1 MPVYDYVCNDCH
13 KSFELV
19 LTLSEH
25 DKDKIVCPKCSG
37 KNVEQEMA
45 EFFAVTSKKS

>member
-13 KSFELV
+13 KSFEIV

-25 DKDKIVCPKCSG
+25 EKQVRCPHCGS
-37 KNVEQEMA
+37 KNVEQEVA
-45 EFFAVTSKKS
+45 EFFTVTSKKS